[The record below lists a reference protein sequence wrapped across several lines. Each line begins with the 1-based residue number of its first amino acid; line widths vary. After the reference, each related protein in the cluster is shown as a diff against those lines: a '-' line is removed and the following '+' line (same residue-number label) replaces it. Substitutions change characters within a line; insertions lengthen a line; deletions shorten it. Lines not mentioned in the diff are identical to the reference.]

1 MSKSIVW
8 AQSLFTSSN
17 MSSEHHLPF
26 RSFFL
31 IFFMVVTVAQ
41 SGQGMLLRYRFC
53 PFTYR
58 NVLLLQ
64 GDWKDKD
71 FCSRPRQMWLSRDKS
86 ECVNKL
92 GGLRPLSVYSLLQL
106 SVIIIDVNFAKINLE
121 WNILA
126 QTFDHR
132 TERIS
137 KKNKRKCVPW
147 VSRILLEI
155 NELLCNICH
164 ILFQERPS
172 RGH

>member
-1 MSKSIVW
+1 MAKSIVW
-8 AQSLFTSSN
+8 AQSLLSSSN

-26 RSFFL
+26 RSLFL
-31 IFFMVVTVAQ
+31 IFFMVVAVAQ
-41 SGQGMLLRYRFC
+41 SGRGMLLRYRFC
-53 PFTYR
+53 PLTYR
-58 NVLLLQ
+58 NVLLLE
-64 GDWKDKD
+64 GNWEDID
-71 FCSRPRQMWLSRDKS
+71 FSSRQMWLSRDKR
-86 ECVNKL
+86 ECANKL
-92 GGLRPLSVYSLLQL
+92 GGLRPLSVYSLLHL
-106 SVIIIDVNFAKINLE
+106 LVIDDNFAKINLE